1 MDWTQMLAVLA
12 TFVASSFALARFS
25 LVQQRQVADRFVG
38 FLEEMVRRQ
47 EEAQAAFAPALRDLA
62 DAVRRNTEV
71 IEALRRRSRRADA
84 QGGSGG

>member
-1 MDWTQMLAVLA
+1 VDWSQLLAVLA
-12 TFVASSFALARFS
+12 AFVASSFALVRFS

-47 EEAQAAFAPALRDLA
+47 EESQATFAPALRELA

-71 IEALRRRSRRADA
+71 LERMRGRAA
-84 QGGSGG
+84 GR

>member
-1 MDWTQMLAVLA
+1 VDWSQLLAVLA
-12 TFVASSFALARFS
+12 TFVASSFALVRFS

-47 EEAQAAFAPALRDLA
+47 EESQATFAPALRELA

-71 IEALRRRSRRADA
+71 LERMRGRAA
-84 QGGSGG
+84 GR